1 MTSIDPATFVKSLL
15 GVMWMLNDLP
25 RAMRRD
31 IDAQMGLVWLLVSDP
46 QCFPSITFSQEQAKA
61 ICDALEDCGP
71 PTKKCRY
78 TYEDLVSNAS
88 KLKLPLA
95 MTSPSP
101 NDQNMNDKHKE
112 DLDLDNFTTTSSQ
125 TPYEDEHRKE
135 SKAPVQG

>member
-46 QCFPSITFSQEQAKA
+46 QCFPSITFSQEQVKA

-71 PTKKCRY
+71 PTKRCRY
-78 TYEDLVSNAS
+78 TYEDLVQNAS

-95 MTSPSP
+95 IPSPSP
-101 NDQNMNDKHKE
+101 NNDDKHTHTDHYE
-112 DLDLDNFTTTSSQ
+112 HVDDFTIQ
-125 TPYEDEHRKE
+125 DEHRE
-135 SKAPVQG
+135 EAKAPVG